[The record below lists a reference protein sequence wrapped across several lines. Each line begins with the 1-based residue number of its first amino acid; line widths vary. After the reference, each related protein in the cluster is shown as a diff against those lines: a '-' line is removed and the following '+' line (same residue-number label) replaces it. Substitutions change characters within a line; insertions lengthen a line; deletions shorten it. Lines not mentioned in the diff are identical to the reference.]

1 MDIDFGELKNDLS
14 FVNKVTTATEAIAKI
29 EKSII
34 EACQITN
41 FDELSADDKA
51 KYDLYLIYATNSLYW
66 MYLKLNGNDPNAH
79 GIKTELNRIKEAMMR
94 KKDIYDNKHNRP
106 VLQTD
111 AAKRMVRGGLYDHKQ
126 KNEDFKKRYQN
137 NKTWNKNQQGN
148 KQQFQNRKRKF
159 TDNE

>member
-1 MDIDFGELKNDLS
+1 
-14 FVNKVTTATEAIAKI
+14 
-29 EKSII
+29 
-34 EACQITN
+34 
-41 FDELSADDKA
+41 
-51 KYDLYLIYATNSLYW
+51 
-66 MYLKLNGNDPNAH
+66 
-79 GIKTELNRIKEAMMR
+79 MMR
-94 KKDIYDNKHNRP
+94 KKDIYDHKHNRP

-159 TDNE
+159 TDNEQFIL